1 MKKVSFI
8 SCNTIFHMGN
18 IVKNTVFLLIFMNAL
33 RVSAQTLTIVPIPY
47 SVSIPPKDINVYT
60 LSSTTAFAS
69 GCNFDWEVTNGW
81 IQYIGGQ
88 STKTVS
94 YDAGGY
100 VQNIYFKNENG
111 NGKVKITVKDCTGGA
126 AANNGKSSEHTIA
139 IRYLGAVG
147 DIKINGSPVGSS
159 ASVSCGSFTA
169 SVDAVTNATGYV
181 WELPSGWSGSSST
194 NSINVTTSGSTGGN
208 LKVTAKRS
216 DAPDFNDQNKTTNLS
231 INNFPSTPSISF
243 SGSPSSTHLC
253 ASESATLTASA
264 SNATSYNWTA
274 TGSARVNGS
283 TSATGSSVTLTGA
296 GNGPGTYSVKSYSS
310 ACGAES
316 NNAASAQIHLGL
328 PTYSSMLANGSPFYG
343 NMCNGASIYFTAL
356 NEGATSYNWEI
367 TSGNGSNAYLTGY
380 SNGTAYFNSY
390 VNDCYGID
398 IDFTNRCGTYSDGIT
413 VCVDNC
419 FARYAV
425 YPNPVTNQISI
436 ELGETK
442 NKKTLPQRVDLFE
455 EKSTKKMRT
464 VDVRDA
470 FEKKS
475 LKADGILTINVE
487 DLPRGVYYLHITNNE
502 TAGDKLVVQRVV
514 LN

>member
-8 SCNTIFHMGN
+8 PIMTIYHIGK
-18 IVKNTVFLLIFMNAL
+18 ITLLLLTFMAAL
-33 RVSAQTLTIVPIPY
+33 RASAQTHTIAQAPY
-47 SVSIPPKDINVYT
+47 SVSVPPKELNVYT

-81 IQYIGGQ
+81 IQFVGGQ

-94 YDAGGY
+94 YDDGGY

-126 AANNGKSSEHTIA
+126 ASNNGKSSEQTIA
-139 IRYLGAVG
+139 IRYLGSVG
-147 DIKINGSPVGSS
+147 DIKINGSAVGSS
-159 ASVSCGSFTA
+159 ATVACGSFTA

-181 WELPSGWSGSSST
+181 WELPGGWSGSSTS
-194 NSINVTTSGSTGGN
+194 NSINITTSGSTGGN

-216 DAPDFNDQNKTTNLS
+216 DAPNFNEQNKTTNLS
-231 INNFPSTPSISF
+231 INNFPGTPSVSF
-243 SGSPSSTHLC
+243 SGPSSSHLC
-253 ASESATLTASA
+253 TSESATLTASG
-264 SNATSYNWTA
+264 SNATSYNWTT

-283 TSATGSSVTLTGA
+283 TSATGSSVTLTGS

-310 ACGAES
+310 ACGVES
-316 NNAASAQIHLGL
+316 DNSSYAQIHLGI
-328 PTYSSMLANGSPFYG
+328 PTYSSMLANGNTFYG

-356 NEGATSYNWEI
+356 HEGATSYNWAI

-390 VNDCYGID
+390 VNDCYGIS
-398 IDFTNRCGTYSDGIT
+398 IDFTNRCGTYSPGIT

-425 YPNPVTNQISI
+425 FPNPVTDQISI
-436 ELGETK
+436 ELGEAK
-442 NKKTLPQRVDLFE
+442 NKKSLPERVDLYE
-455 EKSTKKMRT
+455 EKSTKKVLS

-470 FEKKS
+470 FEKKN
-475 LKADGILTINVE
+475 LKANGILTINVE
-487 DLPRGVYYLHITNNE
+487 DLPRGVYYLHVTNRDS
-502 TAGDKLVVQRVV
+502 AGDKLVIQRVV